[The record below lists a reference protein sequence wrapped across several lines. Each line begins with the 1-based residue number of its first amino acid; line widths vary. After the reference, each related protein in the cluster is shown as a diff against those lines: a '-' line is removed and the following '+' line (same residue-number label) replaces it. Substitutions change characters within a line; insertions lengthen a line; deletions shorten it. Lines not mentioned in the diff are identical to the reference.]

1 MQPDFS
7 FIIPAYNEET
17 LLEATLTNL
26 ISILGELK
34 EKFSG
39 EIIVVDNNSSD
50 NTADIAK
57 QHNVKVVHEPEN
69 CIAKARNA
77 GAKFAR
83 GRFFIFVD
91 ADTSPD
97 IDIILKTLYLLD
109 SGKICG
115 GGARVQFDIEEL
127 PLFAKFVL
135 IWWETV
141 TFFVPL
147 AAGSFLFCLAE
158 AWEDVGG
165 FYEKLYASEEVNFSY
180 KLKRWGRRRNK
191 RFVVLKDRVVT
202 SARKMN
208 WYAPVH
214 MFLFVMVNCF
224 FPFLVRS
231 RRLCYMWYRRPHSN
245 RSE

>member
-7 FIIPAYNEET
+7 FIIPAYNEEA
-17 LLEATLTNL
+17 LLGATLANL
-26 ISILGELK
+26 ISIIDDIGDE
-34 EKFSG
+34 FSG

-57 QHNVKVVHEPEN
+57 QYNVEVVYEPDN

-77 GAKFAR
+77 GAKFAK

-91 ADTSPD
+91 ADTTPD
-97 IDIILKTLYLLD
+97 VKLILKTLNLLE

-115 GGARVQFDIEEL
+115 GGARVKFDIERL
-127 PLFAKFVL
+127 PLFAELVL

-141 TFFVPL
+141 TFFIPL
-147 AAGSFLFCLAE
+147 AAGSFLFCLAD

-165 FYEKLYASEEVNFSY
+165 FYEKLYASEEVNFSF
-180 KLKRWGRRRNK
+180 KLKRWGRKNK
-191 RFVVLKDRVVT
+191 KKFILLKDSVIT
-202 SARKMN
+202 SARKMK
-208 WYAPVH
+208 WYAPAH
-214 MFLFVMVNCF
+214 MFLFVMINCF

-231 RRLCYMWYRRPHSN
+231 RKFCYMWYKRP
-245 RSE
+245 